1 MAKLAPGVRRI
12 LLGKPWGS
20 PVKVMG
26 KVEGCRCRHIQQ
38 QKKCRATL
46 KPTAVA
52 GQNPLL
58 KDVFASKPC
67 ASSKRSPGLLLPLAG
82 DERRQGREE
91 VKNKSA
97 QRIC

>member
-1 MAKLAPGVRRI
+1 MAKLVLGVRRI